1 MRSFNMG
8 SFGNDDPWFRVG
20 NVDVSTTIFVVGL
33 GVVSMFV
40 WAIEGAGGPLLSNLI
55 FIPDEVVRGQVWRL
69 ITWPI
74 PNEPDIWTIILF
86 AVFFMLGSQLEA
98 AMGRKVFTT
107 YLVLL
112 VVGPALIMSL
122 VHLVTGLAGGAVGLR
137 LAEIGI
143 LVGFAARNPKAM
155 FWPGIPAWGI
165 AGFIVLLELLRDT
178 GYRQSFSILMLL
190 ITVAIA
196 LLALRGLGFA
206 EASPWIP
213 KIPLPAAAGGTRTAS
228 SGSRPASTSRR
239 KKRGRAKLSAVP
251 AATSAPRKELSK
263 LEEAEMD
270 MILEQVSE
278 HGLKSLTPE
287 QRQRLEDHSKRL
299 RRRGD

>member
-1 MRSFNMG
+1 MG
-8 SFGNDDPWFRVG
+8 SFGSDDPWFRVG
-20 NVDVSTTIFVVGL
+20 NVDVNTTVFVVGL
-33 GVVSMFV
+33 GVVSMFL
-40 WAIEGAGGPLLSNLI
+40 WAIEGAGGPILSNLV
-55 FIPDEVVRGQVWRL
+55 FIPEEVVRGQVWRL

-74 PNEPDIWTIILF
+74 PNQPDIWTIILF

-98 AMGRKVFTT
+98 AMGRKLFTT

-112 VVGPALIMSL
+112 VVGPAFIMSL
-122 VHLVTGLAGGAVGLR
+122 VHLLTGMSGGAVGLR

-165 AGFIVLLELLRDT
+165 AGFIVVLELLRDT
-178 GYRQSFSILMLL
+178 GYRQSFSIMMLL
-190 ITVAIA
+190 ITVGIA

-206 EASPWIP
+206 EEASWIP
-213 KIPLPAAAGGTRTAS
+213 KIALPAAAGSSASTATR
-228 SGSRPASTSRR
+228 GSRAKTTSRR

-251 AATSAPRKELSK
+251 AQTEAPRKQLSK

-278 HGLKSLTPE
+278 QGLDSLTPQ
-287 QRQRLEDHSKRL
+287 QRKRLEDHSKRL